1 MPTTGAFAYC
11 HSAKFGDVG
20 TSFKS
25 LGERSFDNCKGITSV
40 TVPSNIKTVPA
51 YCFNGVDMQKV
62 IIENGVMRIEQ
73 GAFKSIDSQ
82 EVTIPESVEYIG
94 EYAFYSTN
102 LRTIT
107 VKSKTAEICDNAFYL
122 GNRVTFNV
130 IENSTAYEIAV
141 KSGVKYNLI

>member
-1 MPTTGAFAYC
+1 M
-11 HSAKFGDVG
+11 
-20 TSFKS
+20 
-25 LGERSFDNCKGITSV
+25 
-40 TVPSNIKTVPA
+40 
-51 YCFNGVDMQKV
+51 
-62 IIENGVMRIEQ
+62 
-73 GAFKSIDSQ
+73 
-82 EVTIPESVEYIG
+82 EYIG

-130 IENSTAYEIAV
+130 IENSTAYELAV